1 MYMHVSNWVFFSSF
15 QVALHVMISSTG
27 VAAMPRFT
35 RQATEDISGSEI
47 LSIFL
52 GSDSKND
59 NIVHDINKKE
69 APRINAEERVQLD
82 HDLVINSSSEHLIP
96 ITRNSRSNKHEQ
108 FDMKSNSKRNKKGNV
123 NDNDDLEAASS
134 SYYRDNDH
142 IKRELNTNSFG
153 ELINSQDESPKIIG
167 VRVTSSVAVGRR
179 INSPQAANPGP
190 LPVITS
196 AADTARKVKS
206 DTPANKFIQ
215 DSPTTWRPQHINHD
229 YHRGVPSNRHSV
241 SALPGVVMGANP
253 DYILQQKERELN
265 RKRQETMHPYQRS
278 FSYHGPSKEG
288 QRPRIPS
295 YSYSSVIN
303 TFSDPKL
310 TTVNDWSLSTRA
322 ESAVTEAS
330 AGYVT
335 LINHSEDNVVEINKE
350 NVEIEENIK
359 NNLDNVDKTIIP
371 ETVNQ
376 ANTMSSLP
384 IVYSEPSK
392 VYSEPSKVYGEPS
405 KVYGKPEISYSEPS
419 KYYSEPSKVYGEPSK
434 VYGEPS
440 KVYSEPSK
448 VYGEPSKVYSQPAT
462 VYPPSIVS
470 EQTELDLASEM
481 KASTQLERESS
492 MGEKNLDGVNRSMN
506 LQENAANQK
515 GESQPMGRVRRPGEQ
530 NYEVDETV
538 SVMTNGRTHGVVQEK
553 PQDDGQKVGY
563 VVEGRNFRKY
573 RVEERTADGFIV
585 GEYGVVSHDDGSLRG
600 VRYTAD
606 GTTNPRLIYDAL
618 MKFLSL

>member
-1 MYMHVSNWVFFSSF
+1 MSKRIILFIIFF
-15 QVALHVMISSTG
+15 QVALHVMTSSTG
-27 VAAMPRFT
+27 VAAMPFT
-35 RQATEDISGSEI
+35 RQASEDISGSEI
-47 LSIFL
+47 LSVFL
-52 GSDSKND
+52 RSDSKND

-69 APRINAEERVQLD
+69 APRIIAEERVRLD
-82 HDLVINSSSEHLIP
+82 HDLVINSSIEHLIP
-96 ITRNSRSNKHEQ
+96 ITRNSRSSKNEQ
-108 FDMKSNSKRNKKGNV
+108 FDMKSNSKRNKKGNA

-153 ELINSQDESPKIIG
+153 ELKNSRDESPKIIG

-179 INSPQAANPGP
+179 INSPQQAASPGSQLP
-190 LPVITS
+190 LISS
-196 AADTARKVKS
+196 AAETARKVKS
-206 DTPANKFIQ
+206 DASANKFVL
-215 DSPTTWRPQHINHD
+215 DSPTTWRPQHINQD
-229 YHRGVPSNRHSV
+229 YHRGVPSNRHTV
-241 SALPGVVMGANP
+241 SALPGVIMGANP

-278 FSYHGPSKEG
+278 FAYHGPSKEG

-310 TTVNDWSLSTRA
+310 TTVNDWGQSTRA

-359 NNLDNVDKTIIP
+359 NNLDNIDKTSISDN
-371 ETVNQ
+371 VNQ

-440 KVYSEPSK
+440 KVYGEPSK

-470 EQTELDLASEM
+470 EQRELDLASEM
-481 KASTQLERESS
+481 KSSTQLERESNVE
-492 MGEKNLDGVNRSMN
+492 EKNLDDVNRSMN

-553 PQDDGQKVGY
+553 SQDDGQKVGY

>member
-1 MYMHVSNWVFFSSF
+1 MMTSSPR
-15 QVALHVMISSTG
+15 
-27 VAAMPRFT
+27 VAAMPFT
-35 RQATEDISGSEI
+35 RQSSEDISGSEI
-47 LSIFL
+47 LSVFL

-69 APRINAEERVQLD
+69 APRINPEELVQLD

-96 ITRNSRSNKHEQ
+96 ITRNSRSNKNEQ
-108 FDMKSNSKRNKKGNV
+108 FEMKSNSKRNKKENV

-153 ELINSQDESPKIIG
+153 ELISSQDESPKIIG

-179 INSPQAANPGP
+179 INSPQAASPGP
-190 LPVITS
+190 QLPLISS
-196 AADTARKVKS
+196 AVETARKVKS
-206 DTPANKFIQ
+206 DGSANKFTL
-215 DSPTTWRPQHINHD
+215 DSPTTWRPQHIHQD

-241 SALPGVVMGANP
+241 STLPAVVTGANP

-278 FSYHGPSKEG
+278 FSYRGPSKEG
-288 QRPRIPS
+288 QRPRVPS

-310 TTVNDWSLSTRA
+310 TTANDWSPSTRA
-322 ESAVTEAS
+322 ETAVTEAS

-335 LINHSEDNVVEINKE
+335 LINHSEDNVVEINKD

-359 NNLDNVDKTIIP
+359 NNLDNTDKSIIP
-371 ETVNQ
+371 DNVNQ

-440 KVYSEPSK
+440 KVYGEPSK

-470 EQTELDLASEM
+470 EQKELDLTSEM
-481 KASTQLERESS
+481 KSSTQLERESNVE
-492 MGEKNLDGVNRSMN
+492 EKNLDDVNRSMN
-506 LQENAANQK
+506 LRENTANQK
-515 GESQPMGRVRRPGEQ
+515 GESRPMGRVRRPGEQ

-538 SVMTNGRTHGVVQEK
+538 NVMTNGRTHGVVQEK